1 MVGFLAAPGA
11 DAVLGLVPNA
21 GEEDG
26 RDVQVTL
33 RHRTVEMVV
42 AVVERVD
49 DVLGRRELA
58 VVLREAPVIG
68 VAFQHDLVRREG
80 LEVIR
85 ARNDRYGVVL
95 ELGNLAEV
103 VALAL
108 LGRLDQRFED
118 GLRQDRR
125 FGNRV
130 EDNQRVLVVLREV
143 ERNVV
148 VAFGSD
154 GLDVEPVA
162 MTRCRQDG
170 IYIEC
175 IEDVFDRNRFPVVP
189 LGPRVEMDYDGGI
202 RLDESI
208 GKHRLE
214 ITVKLVVRDERLV
227 HQAHVPVNRE
237 VRVVIE
243 RIERRR
249 RSPVETPDI

>member
-1 MVGFLAAPGA
+1 
-11 DAVLGLVPNA
+11 
-21 GEEDG
+21 
-26 RDVQVTL
+26 
-33 RHRTVEMVV
+33 MVV
-42 AVVERVD
+42 SVVERVD

-58 VVLREAPVIG
+58 VVFCEAPVVG

-103 VALAL
+103 VGLAL

-118 GLRQDRR
+118 SLRQDRR

-162 MTRCRQDG
+162 MTRRRQDG

-189 LGPRVEMDYDGGI
+189 FGSRVEMDHDGGI
-202 RLDESI
+202 RLDESVSE
-208 GKHRLE
+208 HRLE
-214 ITVKLVVRDERLV
+214 VAIKLVVRDKRLV
-227 HQAHVPVNRE
+227 HQAHVPVDRE
-237 VRVVIE
+237 VRVVIKRVE
-243 RIERRR
+243 CRR
-249 RSPVETPDI
+249 RSPVESPDI